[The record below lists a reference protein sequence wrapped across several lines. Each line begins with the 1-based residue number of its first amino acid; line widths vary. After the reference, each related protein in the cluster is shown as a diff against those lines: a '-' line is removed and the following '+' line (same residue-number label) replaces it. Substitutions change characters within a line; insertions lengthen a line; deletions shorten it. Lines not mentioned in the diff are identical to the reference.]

1 MLKLNLSN
9 LPVITSVVLIAP
21 VIYWVCYYS
30 DNNKN
35 SSLLFLL
42 FIILIMSIVSVFF
55 WSDPVSNRNTLVHTV
70 DAACARVT
78 IFTFIV
84 YNLYYQIHNSKFFLC
99 MAIMFLFFYLSD
111 SYSAVEWCG
120 NDHIYSHFG
129 AHMFALAGIYFTFF
143 AEETK
148 QIEEVMGD

>member
-1 MLKLNLSN
+1 MLNMNLSN
-9 LPVITSVVLIAP
+9 LPVTTSVVLIVP
-21 VIYWVCYYS
+21 VFYWVYYYS
-30 DNNKN
+30 DKNKN

-42 FIILIMSIVSVFF
+42 FIVIIMSIVSVFF
-55 WSDPVSNRNTLVHTV
+55 WSDPVSNRNTLVHTI

-84 YNLYYQIHNSKFFLC
+84 YNLYYQIHNSRFFLC
-99 MAIMFLFFYLSD
+99 MAIMFVFFFLSNY
-111 SYSAVEWCG
+111 YSGIEWCC

-143 AEETK
+143 VEETK
-148 QIEEVMGD
+148 QIEDVVL

>member
-1 MLKLNLSN
+1 
-9 LPVITSVVLIAP
+9 
-21 VIYWVCYYS
+21 
-30 DNNKN
+30 
-35 SSLLFLL
+35 
-42 FIILIMSIVSVFF
+42 
-55 WSDPVSNRNTLVHTV
+55 
-70 DAACARVT
+70 
-78 IFTFIV
+78 
-84 YNLYYQIHNSKFFLC
+84 